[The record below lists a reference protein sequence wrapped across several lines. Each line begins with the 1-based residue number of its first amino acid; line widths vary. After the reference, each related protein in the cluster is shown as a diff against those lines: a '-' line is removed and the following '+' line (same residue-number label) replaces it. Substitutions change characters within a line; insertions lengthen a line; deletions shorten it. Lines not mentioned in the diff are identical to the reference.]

1 MFLINIIITSYNTSA
16 HNLDSLHKL
25 PILINKSFQ
34 YGYFNQFS
42 SKNKFYEN
50 EDLLKL
56 KKFNSYIIPHKR
68 LEIQETENIDKIKKK
83 FINKIIIYLRPYY
96 EFIGT
101 INNFTSFN
109 YDIEKFKKYIS
120 LELKYFN
127 KKIYTEDYIKLINNF
142 PINKN
147 NINDQLILYL
157 NNDLVSYVIDECQ
170 TANTNYM
177 LINCVSE
184 QVYIVLDSD
193 YLYTKSDNANF
204 SDLAYSSSYKKT
216 KIKDK
221 YIYKKN
227 EKIEKIVYKT
237 ILDDP
242 IRYIAQ
248 SILILFSEYPRT
260 PLIAGYGK
268 LSGKSKF
275 KILDNIIKKI
285 HKIYS
290 NIINFSYVYLF
301 ISFLILL
308 KERKSKLFDNFCI
321 RIINFIF

>member
-1 MFLINIIITSYNTSA
+1 M
-16 HNLDSLHKL
+16 
-25 PILINKSFQ
+25 
-34 YGYFNQFS
+34 
-42 SKNKFYEN
+42 
-50 EDLLKL
+50 
-56 KKFNSYIIPHKR
+56 
-68 LEIQETENIDKIKKK
+68 
-83 FINKIIIYLRPYY
+83 
-96 EFIGT
+96 
-101 INNFTSFN
+101 
-109 YDIEKFKKYIS
+109 
-120 LELKYFN
+120 
-127 KKIYTEDYIKLINNF
+127 
-142 PINKN
+142 
-147 NINDQLILYL
+147 YL

-204 SDLAYSSSYKKT
+204 SDFAYSSSYKKT

-290 NIINFSYVYLF
+290 NIINFSYVYIF

-308 KERKSKLFDNFCI
+308 KERKNQNYLITFVLGLSILYFNLFISAVAYSEFV
-321 RIINFIF
+321 RLSLVVMPLLFIFHLKYC